1 MSHPFVWS
9 NVRGCWWP
17 GSEILFRQVI
27 TSTQLLTYFDFLAQ
41 LRKQCLEGF
50 LKKTHVFIHRFKL
63 DPWFRSNRE
72 MPDVSWLNWSL
83 WDCDEK
89 GYRCTFLSTLKS
101 KVVFIE
107 LDVWWFFKSKNI
119 SPSLRKLPGVQCP
132 FKLLSSW
139 PEMSRFLTKWLALDN
154 EWILSIYHFKHP
166 DCVDICFFLF
176 LFLLLDATLWTF
188 WLQEI
193 WRKITFS
200 EFRKL
205 LQASLFMSKDD
216 VWDIT
221 LNQTM
226 IFSVLYLIFFLV
238 DNKVLLS
245 AHQKCNKG
253 CNEAG
258 SESIFLQYHIF
269 HRHKVIHTSFPL
281 LRTLCFGIIFSCR
294 GFHGGTTI

>member
-1 MSHPFVWS
+1 M
-9 NVRGCWWP
+9 
-17 GSEILFRQVI
+17 
-27 TSTQLLTYFDFLAQ
+27 
-41 LRKQCLEGF
+41 
-50 LKKTHVFIHRFKL
+50 
-63 DPWFRSNRE
+63 
-72 MPDVSWLNWSL
+72 
-83 WDCDEK
+83 
-89 GYRCTFLSTLKS
+89 
-101 KVVFIE
+101 
-107 LDVWWFFKSKNI
+107 
-119 SPSLRKLPGVQCP
+119 
-132 FKLLSSW
+132 
-139 PEMSRFLTKWLALDN
+139 
-154 EWILSIYHFKHP
+154 
-166 DCVDICFFLF
+166 FFLF

-226 IFSVLYLIFFLV
+226 IFPVLYLIFFLV

-258 SESIFLQYHIF
+258 SESIFFAVSHFPQAQGHTYVFPFIENFVFRAYIF
-269 HRHKVIHTSFPL
+269 MQGISWWHYNINFWPWNLGDRCWMLKSQI
-281 LRTLCFGIIFSCR
+281 TLFLEIRLG
-294 GFHGGTTI
+294 

>member
-1 MSHPFVWS
+1 MYLPV
-9 NVRGCWWP
+9 NIKVKGCFHWI
-17 GSEILFRQVI
+17 G
-27 TSTQLLTYFDFLAQ
+27 
-41 LRKQCLEGF
+41 CL
-50 LKKTHVFIHRFKL
+50 
-63 DPWFRSNRE
+63 
-72 MPDVSWLNWSL
+72 
-83 WDCDEK
+83 
-89 GYRCTFLSTLKS
+89 
-101 KVVFIE
+101 VVFQIQE
-107 LDVWWFFKSKNI
+107 YQ
-119 SPSLRKLPGVQCP
+119 SLPQEIAR
-132 FKLLSSW
+132 SSV
-139 PEMSRFLTKWLALDN
+139 SIQITFQLTGNVPLFKWLALDN

-166 DCVDICFFLF
+166 DCVDISFFLF
-176 LFLLLDATLWTF
+176 LFLLLYATLWTF

-193 WRKITFS
+193 WRKIIFS

-226 IFSVLYLIFFLV
+226 IFPVLYLIFFLV